1 MHQDI
6 KLSAFFEYLKLFLV
20 FLLFAFLALALY
32 YKGIIAL
39 PKADHAFVLAE
50 RDFYKSDWEFFK
62 SMVSFSRT
70 RHVAPGDAFL
80 FRPGTHALLGLIDI
94 FLRPNLSAI
103 GFLSIIWHAMTAWTI
118 FLTGKL
124 LKRPW
129 VGFLLGIWFLV
140 QFSGIDMILWRH
152 ISPYMFS
159 LIFLSLGLALLNSAE
174 NPPTWTILLGCSIL
188 FFLSM
193 SFHEFLSIALPFT
206 ALSLL
211 ALSHFS
217 PKEFKFASIKS
228 ILLICL
234 LPSLVFFCLNFLDFY
249 FNNVAIFG
257 TDDLGNSEKQRT
269 IFNAIYF
276 IGLCFTAYFTP
287 YLIDFE
293 NLRQKTSW
301 DFFSSLPKQFF
312 LVFGVISLFILGYA
326 YYLQLRRKSI
336 TAIDFSLI
344 LIFNY
349 IAILVASLVFLR
361 MNLRGIIYMK
371 FATYYFYFTN
381 YLFALIFIYKID
393 SIIHYLRSKL
403 GGVYFIRFNRIFVIG
418 FVSTLALSINS
429 ILFTLEKFT
438 TPSDQLMSSLVY
450 FISSNTGRSSK
461 FCYAGAQTDVS
472 KFVDER
478 LLFRHTCS
486 YADDKIPL
494 YLESDRDGTFELT
507 QNNGIHIKYNP

>member
-1 MHQDI
+1 
-6 KLSAFFEYLKLFLV
+6 
-20 FLLFAFLALALY
+20 
-32 YKGIIAL
+32 
-39 PKADHAFVLAE
+39 
-50 RDFYKSDWEFFK
+50 
-62 SMVSFSRT
+62 
-70 RHVAPGDAFL
+70 
-80 FRPGTHALLGLIDI
+80 
-94 FLRPNLSAI
+94 
-103 GFLSIIWHAMTAWTI
+103 
-118 FLTGKL
+118 
-124 LKRPW
+124 
-129 VGFLLGIWFLV
+129 
-140 QFSGIDMILWRH
+140 
-152 ISPYMFS
+152 
-159 LIFLSLGLALLNSAE
+159 
-174 NPPTWTILLGCSIL
+174 
-188 FFLSM
+188 
-193 SFHEFLSIALPFT
+193 
-206 ALSLL
+206 
-211 ALSHFS
+211 
-217 PKEFKFASIKS
+217 
-228 ILLICL
+228 
-234 LPSLVFFCLNFLDFY
+234 LDFY

-257 TDDLGNSEKQRT
+257 TDDHGNSEKQRT

-381 YLFALIFIYKID
+381 YLFTLIFIYKID

-403 GGVYFIRFNRIFVIG
+403 GGVYFIRFNRILVIG